1 MKLEKEKR
9 NEMLQELLK
18 GEADEKRVSEIVE
31 AISDDYATY
40 DSAYEKATKLNDE
53 LMTSNTK
60 LRESN
65 AHWFNKVTSQSQSE
79 EQQREQQKEEAK
91 KERTLSDALKGL

>member
-1 MKLEKEKR
+1 MKLTKEQR
-9 NEMLQELLK
+9 NGMLQELLK
-18 GEADEKRVSEIVE
+18 GEVDEKRVSEIVDS
-31 AISDDYATY
+31 ISEDYAVY
-40 DSAYEKATKLNDE
+40 DTNYEKTVKLNED

-79 EQQREQQKEEAK
+79 EQQKEEQKEQEK
-91 KERTLSDALKGL
+91 KERTLSDALQGK

>member
-1 MKLEKEKR
+1 MKLTKEQHS
-9 NEMLQELLK
+9 EMMQELLK

-31 AISDDYATY
+31 AIADDRASY
-40 DSAYEKATKLNDE
+40 DDVVTKTTKLNED

-79 EQQREQQKEEAK
+79 EMIREQQKEEAK
-91 KERTLSDALKGL
+91 KERTLSDALQGL